1 MSHGI
6 FWPHPRR
13 LREQQKQYWSPLA
26 TTTVVTVAVAAA
38 KHDGQ
43 QHDTE
48 GRELMQAASPNHN
61 VHFRIQAAQKRQ
73 PACRN
78 QPWSKLREL
87 PGFGLSWAFG
97 ALSFG
102 IQGSSCFSLSP
113 GCRLWPTEREHRHCR
128 ARLSEIHGGHQADL
142 NRQPLQAEAEAEQ

>member
-61 VHFRIQAAQKRQ
+61 VTLPNPSSSEETARMQK
-73 PACRN
+73 PA
-78 QPWSKLREL
+78 LV
-87 PGFGLSWAFG
+87 
-97 ALSFG
+97 
-102 IQGSSCFSLSP
+102 
-113 GCRLWPTEREHRHCR
+113 
-128 ARLSEIHGGHQADL
+128 
-142 NRQPLQAEAEAEQ
+142 